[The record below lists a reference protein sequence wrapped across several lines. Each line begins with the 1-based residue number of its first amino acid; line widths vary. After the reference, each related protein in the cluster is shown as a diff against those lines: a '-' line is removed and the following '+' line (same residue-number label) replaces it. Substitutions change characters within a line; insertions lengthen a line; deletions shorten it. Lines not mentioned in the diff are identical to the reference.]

1 MIITIDKAKHFGQS
15 NAVNAWQNFAAFT
28 LFIIYVSC
36 SHWGVPDRQLVAL
49 WPMADEDGKKTKTKG
64 KNKAG
69 DKKVAA
75 VAPTLDI
82 DQVDN
87 SSENMLRLFLIHC
100 IDIVFP

>member
-1 MIITIDKAKHFGQS
+1 
-15 NAVNAWQNFAAFT
+15 
-28 LFIIYVSC
+28 
-36 SHWGVPDRQLVAL
+36 
-49 WPMADEDGKKTKTKG
+49 MADEDGKKTKSKG

-100 IDIVFP
+100 IDCIVFP

>member
-1 MIITIDKAKHFGQS
+1 
-15 NAVNAWQNFAAFT
+15 
-28 LFIIYVSC
+28 
-36 SHWGVPDRQLVAL
+36 
-49 WPMADEDGKKTKTKG
+49 MADEDGKKTKTKG

-100 IDIVFP
+100 IDIVFPSIVTFRRRETIIMLHCSYLNISNALHQENNDE

>member
-1 MIITIDKAKHFGQS
+1 MLLMPDK
-15 NAVNAWQNFAAFT
+15 T
-28 LFIIYVSC
+28 LLHSHYLLFMYPAHTEVS
-36 SHWGVPDRQLVAL
+36 VAL
-49 WPMADEDGKKTKTKG
+49 WPMADEDGKKTKSKG

-100 IDIVFP
+100 IDIVFPS

>member
-1 MIITIDKAKHFGQS
+1 MLLMPDK
-15 NAVNAWQNFAAFT
+15 T
-28 LFIIYVSC
+28 LLH
-36 SHWGVPDRQLVAL
+36 SHYLLFMYPAHTEDRQSVAL
-49 WPMADEDGKKTKTKG
+49 WPMADEDGKKTKSKG

-100 IDIVFP
+100 IDCIVFP